1 MITIDVKNVFDDLMQ
16 NIRQMFKEELE
27 NATSFT
33 QPNDEEILYSLE
45 QVAKILGVSPKTMYS
60 LNSRNEIAYCKRVN
74 KCFYLKKDLLDYI
87 QQGRVRTKAEIELE
101 ATNSLLGTK
110 KKS

>member
-1 MITIDVKNVFDDLMQ
+1 MITIDVKNIIDDLMQ

-27 NATSFT
+27 NITSSI
-33 QPNDEEILYSLE
+33 QPNDEETLYSLE
-45 QVAKILGVSPKTMYS
+45 QVAKILGVSQKTMYS

-74 KCFYLKKDLLDYI
+74 KCFYLKKDVLDYI
-87 QQGRVRTKAEIELE
+87 QKGRVRTKAEIELE

-110 KKS
+110 KKF